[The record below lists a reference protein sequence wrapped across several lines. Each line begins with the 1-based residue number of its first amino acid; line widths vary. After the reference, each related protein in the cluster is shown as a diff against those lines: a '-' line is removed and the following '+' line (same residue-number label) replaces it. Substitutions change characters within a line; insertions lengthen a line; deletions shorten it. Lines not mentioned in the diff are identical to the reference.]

1 MNLDQKIKGV
11 VRRNEPMMRHTTFK
25 IGGPAEI
32 FFEPRDSN
40 DLRYGVLFA
49 CAKKKYIYSVGA
61 GSNLLVGDNGL
72 KGMVIKLNAPF
83 FKRIDTRGLFVSCGA
98 GVSIPQF
105 TAFCIQ
111 HNLSGAEF
119 LAGIPGTIG
128 GALAMNAGA
137 WGSSIEEIV
146 ENVTIMDYNGFIKV
160 LNRNE
165 IGFSYRSSGL
175 SRCIV
180 LAVGF
185 RLRSRDSKN
194 ISSTIRNYCAERM
207 RLQDMT
213 APSAG
218 CVFKN
223 PSSGISAGKMIDDCG
238 LKGTRIG
245 GAEVSRRH
253 ANFIVNT
260 GGASAADVL
269 KLISLIRRKV
279 NNSFNIRLDTEIK
292 IWKTKK

>member
-1 MNLDQKIKGV
+1 MNLDKKIKGLV
-11 VRRNEPMMRHTTFK
+11 MQNEPMSKHTTFK

-32 FFEPRDSN
+32 FFEPRDTN

-49 CAKKKYIYSVGA
+49 CTKKKPIHIVGE
-61 GSNLLVGDNGL
+61 GSNLLVGDDRLSGI
-72 KGMVIKLNAPF
+72 VIRLNAPF
-83 FKRIDTRGLFVSCGA
+83 FRKIEMNGSFVSCGA
-98 GVSIPQF
+98 GVSISRF
-105 TAFCIQ
+105 TGFCTQ
-111 HNLSGAEF
+111 HNLSGSEF
-119 LAGIPGTIG
+119 LAGIPGTVG
-128 GALAMNAGA
+128 GALVMNAGA

-160 LNRNE
+160 LNRND
-165 IGFSYRSSGL
+165 IRFSYRSSGL

-185 RLRSRDSKN
+185 RLRVRDSKKVF
-194 ISSTIRNYCAERM
+194 STIMKYCKERT
-207 RLQDMT
+207 RLQDTSM
-213 APSAG
+213 PSAG

-223 PSSGISAGKMIDDCG
+223 PSSGMSAGKIIDECG

-253 ANFIVNT
+253 ANFIVNA
-260 GGASAADVL
+260 GGASAADVVR
-269 KLISLIRRKV
+269 LISLIRRKV
-279 NNSFNIRLDTEIK
+279 NNAFNIRLDTEIK